1 MHRIASLFT
10 LIAVILGLQGAPVL
24 GQDAPRVVLFED
36 PALAADRLHYPLLI
50 SGARGYRIRCATQ
63 ADEEAVISGLG
74 FATVPSTILTAI
86 DPAIA
91 AAAPAD
97 NPLLCPNG
105 PDFAIKIFAAQSPQG
120 LTHYLQFPAGFGA
133 AAATD
138 RLYVPGCLGLV
149 EALRLDLATAIKADP
164 TPFFPGKI
172 HTIAC
177 LAGAPLPFTP
187 NSFTDWCV
195 DQGRSPAETA
205 TVMALLDASPGG
217 ISALGNPAACAAAES
232 FFRAITTLN
241 LNGKGVQSLAPLAT
255 LPHLTSLSLANN
267 EITDISPLSRLTA
280 LGFLDLSGN
289 QISNITALL
298 PMSTLTRLTL
308 SRNRISDIRTL
319 SALSLLTSLTLDHN
333 TIADLAPLQFLQGL
347 TQLSLAANGLTG
359 PMLEP
364 LTALGQ
370 LTTLNLS
377 DNQIASFE
385 FLGALPST
393 LNIDLTGNPIAA
405 SGGQSFLD
413 LCILN
418 RDAATPFG
426 QTIRILIEMH
436 GGGTCKVASNAILA
450 STSLDLSGKI
460 ISDIRPLAPLT
471 HLTNLNLSANA
482 ITDVTAL
489 SGLLKLTTLDLSDN
503 AITDIRPVAPL
514 LGLTRFTAS
523 GNPVELGDFVSA
535 CLMRS
540 EPDLLTHDQTIEVD
554 ALLAASGQ
562 VKCQPAADELA
573 QRSVISIREVG
584 LTTLDY
590 FKVLRDVQSID
601 LSGNGLNDVVGLQGL
616 PALTRI
622 VARGNNIASL
632 NSFRPIHGL
641 EQLILDENPLSS
653 LIGIGDLTRL
663 KRVNVSD
670 TNLRSVLPLGDLPL
684 LESAALRNLNLTYD
698 SLRAY
703 CIVNRF
709 DPIVLGDARAFMAA
723 IESRLVA
730 DHIDPAD
737 CDAVESWAVAQRVL
751 SLNKQSLI
759 SVAPVVFFSSLEE
772 LNLFDNQIEDAR
784 PIAALRMLTKLNLT
798 TNRLESLPTF
808 AAAGM
813 KELYLANNLIAD
825 VSPLAAL
832 PALVRLDL
840 SNNRIPFIT
849 PLVANGAATSIDLRR
864 NMIGN
869 VQLAD
874 IPVLAVAY
882 LGDNPVCGFPN
893 FFVPS
898 FPFDHVFQ
906 ACQRVPPPIVLG
918 RERFEL
924 HELITE
930 PRLDEL
936 CLTCPGIQIRS
947 GIRGNFIN
955 N

>member
-1 MHRIASLFT
+1 MHRIATFFT
-10 LIAVILGLQGAPVL
+10 LIAVVLGLHGAPAL
-24 GQDAPRVVLFED
+24 GQSAPRVVLFED
-36 PALAADRLHYPLLI
+36 PALGADRLHYPLLI
-50 SGARGYRIRCATQ
+50 SGERGYRIRCATQ
-63 ADEEAVISGLG
+63 ADEEAVIRGLG
-74 FATVPSTILTAI
+74 FATVPSTILTAV

-91 AAAPAD
+91 AAAPGE
-97 NPLLCPNG
+97 NPLLCPTG
-105 PDFAIKIFAAQSPQG
+105 PDFAIKIFAAQGPQG

-133 AAATD
+133 QGFAD

-149 EALRLDLATAIKADP
+149 EALGLDLTTAVAADP

-195 DQGRSPAETA
+195 DQGRSAAETA

-267 EITDISPLSRLTA
+267 AITDISPLSRLTA

-319 SALSLLTSLTLDHN
+319 AALSLLTSLTLDQN
-333 TIADLAPLQFLQGL
+333 TIGDLAPLQFLQAL

-370 LTTLNLS
+370 LTRLNLS
-377 DNQIASFE
+377 DNRIASFE

-426 QTIRILIEMH
+426 QTIRILIELH
-436 GGGTCKVASNAILA
+436 GGGTCMVASNAILA

-482 ITDVTAL
+482 ITDITAL
-489 SGLLKLTTLDLSDN
+489 SGLLKLTALDLSDN

-535 CLMRS
+535 CLMRG

-562 VKCQPAADELA
+562 VKCQPAADDLA
-573 QRSVISIREVG
+573 QRTILTIREVG

-632 NSFRPIHGL
+632 NSFRPIRGL
-641 EQLILDENPLSS
+641 EQLILDENPLNS
-653 LIGIGDLTRL
+653 LIGIGDLTKL
-663 KRVNVSD
+663 KRVNVSN
-670 TNLRSVLPLGDLPL
+670 TNLRSVGLLGDLPL
-684 LESAALRNLNLTYD
+684 LENASLRNLALGYD
-698 SLRAY
+698 SLREY

-709 DPIVLGDARAFMAA
+709 DPIALGDVRPFMAA

-730 DHIDPAD
+730 DHVDPAD
-737 CDAVESWAVAQRVL
+737 CAAVEGWAGAQRVL
-751 SLNKQSLI
+751 SLNKQSIL
-759 SVAPVVFFSSLEE
+759 SVDPIIFFSNLEE
-772 LNLFDNQIEDAR
+772 LHLFDNQIADAR
-784 PIAALRMLTKLNLT
+784 PIASLRLLTKLNLAS
-798 TNRLESLPTF
+798 NRLDSLPVF
-808 AAAGM
+808 ASVGM
-813 KELYLANNLIAD
+813 RELYLANNQIVD
-825 VSPLAAL
+825 PSPLAPL
-832 PALVRLDL
+832 SALVRIDL
-840 SNNRIPFIT
+840 SSNRIPFMT
-849 PLVANGAATSIDLRR
+849 PLVANGAASVIDLRR
-864 NMIGN
+864 NMIAQA
-869 VQLAD
+869 QLAD

-882 LGDNPVCGFPN
+882 LGENPVCAFPN
-893 FFVPS
+893 IFNPS
-898 FPFDHVFQ
+898 FPFEAVVQ
-906 ACQRVPPPIVLG
+906 ACQRVPPLVFLG
-918 RERFEL
+918 GNRF
-924 HELITE
+924 TE
-930 PRLDEL
+930 FLLTQPPEEL
-936 CLTCPGIQIRS
+936 CVTCPEIR
-947 GIRGNFIN
+947 IRPEIHGNFIHN
-955 N
+955 